1 MYVVNILFC
10 TCNHKEK
17 RMLQLNQFF
26 IQLQNAQSAHKQTL
40 IVPFSPHIWEC
51 AQVLQSLGV
60 FQDVTWTS
68 RKNTKMQKCWHN
80 IHCTLRYDSFGP
92 IMRRVELCT
101 TPGRQFSWS
110 YAEVVQE
117 TAKPGHLLLLT
128 EHGILT
134 ETEALRSKIGGIP
147 LCRLFFH
154 LWRS

>member
-1 MYVVNILFC
+1 
-10 TCNHKEK
+10 
-17 RMLQLNQFF
+17 
-26 IQLQNAQSAHKQTL
+26 
-40 IVPFSPHIWEC
+40 
-51 AQVLQSLGV
+51 
-60 FQDVTWTS
+60 
-68 RKNTKMQKCWHN
+68 MQ
-80 IHCTLRYDSFGP
+80 
-92 IMRRVELCT
+92 RVELCT

-154 LWRS
+154 LWWS